1 MTITELLSD
10 LVAIDSINP
19 DLVHDCA
26 GEGEISTFIADWC
39 RAAGLEVHVQEAA
52 VGRANVIALARG
64 SGGGRSLMLN
74 AHVDTVGVT
83 GMKNPHTPQ
92 IADGRMYGRGAYD
105 MKSGLAA
112 CMDAI
117 VRAKA
122 QHLRGDVYLSA
133 VVDEEYASIGTQ
145 SVVAEWSRWPADA
158 VIVTEPT
165 ELSICVAH
173 KGFVWLEVE
182 THGVAAHGSRPHLG
196 VDAIA
201 KMGRVLTGL
210 EALDQSLRANPTHAL
225 LKSGSV
231 HASLIS
237 GGQEW
242 SSYPASC
249 ILKVE
254 RRTLPD
260 ESLETV
266 VSQVQRILDEAAASD
281 PAFKAECRIVLE
293 RAPFEVALSQPI
305 VQSLTQAVER
315 HLSNTPEFI
324 GVTFWMDAALFS
336 QAGIPTVVFGALGE
350 GAHAAVEWVDI
361 ESVENCADILLDTI
375 TAFCR

>member
-1 MTITELLSD
+1 MTIINLLSD

-19 DLVHDCA
+19 ELVPDGA
-26 GEGEISTFIADWC
+26 GESQISAFIANWC
-39 RAAGLEVHVQEAA
+39 QQADLEVHLQE
-52 VGRANVIALARG
+52 VVPGRANVIAIARG
-64 SGGGRSLMLN
+64 SGGGRSIMLN
-74 AHVDTVGVT
+74 AHVDTVGVA
-83 GMKNPHTPQ
+83 GMVNPHTPQ
-92 IADGRMYGRGAYD
+92 IADGRVYGRGAYD
-105 MKSGLAA
+105 MKAGLAA

-122 QHLRGDVYLSA
+122 QNLRGDVYLSA

-145 SVVAEWSRWPADA
+145 AIVAEWSRWPADA

-165 ELSICVAH
+165 EMTICIAH

-182 THGVAAHGSRPHLG
+182 TYGVAAHGSRPHLG

-201 KMGRVLTGL
+201 KMGRVLTGI
-210 EALDQSLRANPTHAL
+210 EALDQSLRANPTHPL
-225 LKSGSV
+225 LRSGSL

-242 SSYPASC
+242 SSYPANC
-249 ILKVE
+249 VLKVE
-254 RRTLPD
+254 RRTLPS

-266 VSQVQRILDEAAASD
+266 VSQVQAILDDASTHD

-293 RAPFEVALSQPI
+293 RAPFEVAQSQPI
-305 VQSLTQAVER
+305 VQTVAQAAER
-315 HLSNTPEFI
+315 RMGKAPEFT
-324 GVTFWMDAALFS
+324 GATFWMDAALFS
-336 QAGIPTVVFGALGE
+336 EVGVPTVVFGSSGE

-361 ESVENCADILLDTI
+361 ESVISCADTLSETI
-375 TAFCR
+375 TEFCS